1 MIGIAIRPAIPRM
14 RAYTMPA
21 VNKITQTA
29 ATDQKYP
36 RRLSTLAGASFRAR
50 LAVVIFFTVSICILS
65 AQEPPPGLARK
76 VAHRES
82 ETQAERNQYAYRQT
96 VRLQELDSRGG
107 MSGEYREVRDV
118 IFSPAHERTEQM
130 VGAPLLTLKHLILTE
145 EDFRDIR
152 EIQPFV
158 LTDDM
163 MSIYESKFRGD
174 EPIEGMDCW
183 VLQVRPRQILD
194 KQRLFDGMLWV
205 KKDDYSVVRS
215 EGQAVPQIRSTTQE
229 NLFPRFTTIRHL
241 VNGFWFPT
249 VTTAD
254 DTLYFRTQAQ
264 RERLTIHYSEYRK
277 FGVESSITF
286 EKP

>member
-1 MIGIAIRPAIPRM
+1 MAFAIIF
-14 RAYTMPA
+14 TGA
-21 VNKITQTA
+21 V
-29 ATDQKYP
+29 
-36 RRLSTLAGASFRAR
+36 
-50 LAVVIFFTVSICILS
+50 CILS
-65 AQEPPPGLARK
+65 AQDPPPGLARK

-96 VRLQELDSRGG
+96 VRLQELDSHGG

-118 IFSPAHERTEQM
+118 IFSPGGERSEQM
-130 VGAPLLTLKHLILTE
+130 VGTPLRTLKNLIMTE
-145 EDFRDIR
+145 EDFQDIR

-158 LTDDM
+158 LTDDQM
-163 MSIYESKFRGD
+163 FIYETKFRGEESVEAPD
-174 EPIEGMDCW
+174 GKIDCW

-205 KKDDYSVVRS
+205 KKADYSVIRS
-215 EGQAVPQIRSTTQE
+215 EGQAVPQIHSTKQE

-249 VTTAD
+249 LTYAD
-254 DTLYFRTQAQ
+254 DTLHFRTQAQ
-264 RERLTIHYSEYRK
+264 RERLTIHYSEYKK
-277 FGVESSITF
+277 FGSETSITF

>member
-1 MIGIAIRPAIPRM
+1 M
-14 RAYTMPA
+14 
-21 VNKITQTA
+21 
-29 ATDQKYP
+29 
-36 RRLSTLAGASFRAR
+36 
-50 LAVVIFFTVSICILS
+50 LS
-65 AQEPPPGLARK
+65 AQDAPPGLARK

-82 ETQAERNQYAYRQT
+82 ATQAERNQYAYRQT
-96 VRLQELDSRGG
+96 VRLQELDSHGA

-118 IFSPAHERTEQM
+118 VFSPDHERTEQP
-130 VGAPLLTLKHLILTE
+130 VGVPVLTLKHLILTD
-145 EDFRDIR
+145 EDFQDIR

-158 LTDDM
+158 LTDDRLF
-163 MSIYESKFRGD
+163 IYETTFRGD
-174 EPIEGMDCW
+174 EPVDGIDCW

-205 KKDDYSVVRS
+205 KKDDYSVVKS
-215 EGQAVPQIRSTTQE
+215 EGQAVPQIRTTKQE

-249 VTTAD
+249 LTSAD

-264 RERLTIHYSEYRK
+264 RERLTIHYSEYKK

>member
-1 MIGIAIRPAIPRM
+1 LFTG
-14 RAYTMPA
+14 A
-21 VNKITQTA
+21 V
-29 ATDQKYP
+29 
-36 RRLSTLAGASFRAR
+36 
-50 LAVVIFFTVSICILS
+50 CILS
-65 AQEPPPGLARK
+65 AQDPPPGLARK

-96 VRLQELDSRGG
+96 VRLQELDSHGG

-118 IFSPAHERTEQM
+118 IFSPGGERSEQM
-130 VGAPLLTLKHLILTE
+130 VGTPLRTLKNLIMTE
-145 EDFRDIR
+145 EDFHDIR

-158 LTDDM
+158 LTDDQM
-163 MSIYESKFRGD
+163 FIYETKFRGEESVEAPD
-174 EPIEGMDCW
+174 GKIDCW

-194 KQRLFDGMLWV
+194 KQRLFDGMLWI
-205 KKDDYSVVRS
+205 KKGDYSVIRS
-215 EGQAVPQIRSTTQE
+215 EGQAVPQIHSTKQE

-249 VTTAD
+249 LTYAD

-264 RERLTIHYSEYRK
+264 RERLTIHYSEYKK
-277 FGVESSITF
+277 FGSETSITF